1 VGGGAH
7 PVQDDAGDVYVGVER
22 RVPVDHRGGRAGH
35 GPGVHDE
42 DDGRVEEFGDVGGR
56 GEISAALAVEE
67 AHDALY
73 HGDVRAIGAV
83 GEERGDE
90 IQTGEE
96 GVEVAAR
103 PSRGE
108 GVVGGV
114 YKVRA
119 HLEGGDAEAP
129 LRERG
134 HEARGDGG
142 LAGPR
147 VGARDHYA
155 RGPYHSMPFWPR

>member
-1 VGGGAH
+1 MALASH
-7 PVQDDAGDVYVGVER
+7 EDDR
-22 RVPVDHRGGRAGH
+22 RVEKR
-35 GPGVHDE
+35 
-42 DDGRVEEFGDVGGR
+42 GDVGGR
-56 GEISAALAVEE
+56 GEFSAALAVE
-67 AHDALY
+67 APHDALY
-73 HGDVRAIGAV
+73 SGDVRSRGAV
-83 GEERGDE
+83 GEERAYK
-90 IQTGEE
+90 IRAGEE